1 MKKITHENKV
11 VGYVHDET
19 LVIDET
25 AFNALAAQIRSAILV
40 ANPAKNYDFRKD
52 LSEITNGRKV
62 LERLKAGEDVSLELA
77 FHEVELPRN
86 FAEIYKQYQEAVQQV
101 SEALAKAIPPYPFAQ
116 GPAKGETPLELTGA
130 NDRYV
135 TNGQYKCSV
144 MLARKIWKKVA
155 PWWGG
160 FTEKKPDPS
169 YQEISGYSRSIIYYR
184 ERIEIGCQKISR
196 WQVEQLALELGWD
209 FPSAA

>member
-1 MKKITHENKV
+1 MKKITHENEV
-11 VGYVHDET
+11 VGYVHDGT

-25 AFNALAAQIRSAILV
+25 AFNALSAQIRSAILV

-77 FHEVELPRN
+77 FHEIKLPRN
-86 FAEIYKQYQEAVQQV
+86 FEEISQKYRAAVEQIEQ
-101 SEALAKAIPPYPFAQ
+101 SLLAVMPVYPFAEN
-116 GPAKGETPLELTGA
+116 KGESVLKLTGTQ
-130 NDRYV
+130 NQWV
-135 TNGQYKCSV
+135 TNGNYKCSIFMAKRLWRLV
-144 MLARKIWKKVA
+144 ARFWAGKVDL
-155 PWWGG
+155 PPETRWETIGG
-160 FTEKKPDPS
+160 H
-169 YQEISGYSRSIIYYR
+169 YR
-184 ERIEIGCQKISR
+184 AVKFSENAVNIGCQTITR